1 MRVLIWVQHLL
12 GTGHLRRAL
21 TLAEA
26 MAVRGLEPTV
36 ASGGPPVPWLAPRG
50 VRIEQLPPVRAA
62 DIAFSALIGEDGRP
76 LDEALRTARRERLL
90 ALLGELRPAA
100 ILTEMFPFG
109 RSAFRFELEPLLEAA
124 RAGGQR
130 PWILASVRDILV
142 SKPARERYRW
152 MRDLA
157 LARYDRILVHADPR
171 LVPFDLTFP
180 FTADLAERLVY
191 TGYVAQQAEA
201 PAAREGRG
209 EVLVSAGGGRV
220 GGRLIEVAIAARALS
235 RHQAVPW
242 RLVDAGA
249 CNPAA
254 PRGVILDRQRPD
266 FQALLANCLLSVSQ
280 AGYNT
285 VVEALK
291 LGKPMVLVP
300 FATASETEQTIR
312 AERLAR
318 LGLAEVIGESELS
331 PPALAGA
338 VDRALDAPRPAAHAF
353 ALDGAE
359 RSADL
364 IARLATM
371 RPSP

>member
-12 GTGHLRRAL
+12 GSGHLRRAL
-21 TLAEA
+21 ILAEA
-26 MAVRGLEPTV
+26 MAERGLETTI
-36 ASGGPPVPWLAPRG
+36 ASGGPPLAWPAPPG

-62 DIAFSALIGEDGRP
+62 DIAFSALLGEDGRP
-76 LDEALRTARRERLL
+76 LDDALRTARRERLL
-90 ALLGELRPAA
+90 ALLAEIRPQVL
-100 ILTEMFPFG
+100 LTEMFPFG
-109 RSAFRFELEPLLEAA
+109 RSAFRFELEPVLEAA
-124 RAGGQR
+124 CALRPR

-142 SKPARERYRW
+142 SKPAPERFRW

-157 LARYDRILVHADPR
+157 LARYHRILVHADPQ

-180 FTADLAERLVY
+180 FAAELAGLLVY
-191 TGYVAQQAEA
+191 TGYVAPPMDA
-201 PAAREGRG
+201 PPTDEGRG

-220 GGRLIEVAIAARALS
+220 AGRLLELAIAARALS
-235 RHQAVPW
+235 RHQEVPW
-242 RLVDAGA
+242 RLIGGEGSEVLAGS
-249 CNPAA
+249 
-254 PRGVILDRQRPD
+254 GVILDRQRPD

-300 FATASETEQTIR
+300 FATPSETEQTIR

-318 LGLAEVIGESELS
+318 LGLAEMIGESELS
-331 PPALAGA
+331 PPVLAAA
-338 VDRALDAPRPAAHAF
+338 VDRALDAPGPLAHAF
-353 ALDGAE
+353 ALDGAG

-364 IARLATM
+364 VARLAAR
-371 RPSP
+371 RPPP